1 MAITTKAS
9 LSFYTNGLTA
19 DYNTTSAIR
28 PSANGDLG
36 CDTGLKVLRVGDGA
50 TRGGI
55 PIPSA
60 QNFFSQVTSGGNVT
74 LGNHFVYVANAGSTV
89 TLPAVNANN
98 VYHGVGSLFYGRR
111 YIIVHNSG
119 ASVTVTDN
127 GSFEVT
133 LSDASNEYKS
143 IEVMSTGSSWVII
156 NSSLNPV
163 AF

>member
-1 MAITTKAS
+1 LPAFT
-9 LSFYTNGLTA
+9 
-19 DYNTTSAIR
+19 
-28 PSANGDLG
+28 
-36 CDTGLKVLRVGDGA
+36 
-50 TRGGI
+50 
-55 PIPSA
+55 
-60 QNFFSQVTSGGNVT
+60 
-74 LGNHFVYVANAGSTV
+74 AGS
-89 TLPAVNANN
+89 

-133 LSDASNEYKS
+133 LSDASNEYKY

-163 AF
+163 A